1 MRLFLVAP
9 LVLLLGFLAVAQA
22 QVQVLAG
29 DGQLFL
35 GAFPSRIIV
44 IDESTANVDGEIEVP
59 HGAPRSM
66 AISEDLD
73 RFYFLDP
80 TFEHLTTVNIASQ
93 TVTDSFTFS
102 EGNRRVRIRGFRVA
116 PDGKT
121 AILHLDTA
129 VKLIDRFEVDPYRL
143 VQVDLTSHEIVKDLM
158 WPGVQPRASFS
169 TRMLFSPDGAYLYY
183 FDRDVLILE
192 TENFTEVDRWSLRQ
206 PVESGIGPIDFGFP
220 SDLINDEPGFF
231 TGLFTL
237 HDSAQN
243 RDLMGIV
250 RIDLPNRDH
259 EFYTLGPAQP
269 IQFVLAPGRRKAYG
283 LSSRIEGYEFWTF
296 DLERRAVGLRRSVT
310 GRPRMALDVST
321 NGDVLYIS
329 SAGNTIDFYEA
340 NSFDYLHTLTLDGDM
355 TSDLFILP
363 PSR

>member
-9 LVLLLGFLAVAQA
+9 LVLLLGFPAVAQA
-22 QVQVLAG
+22 QVQVPAG

-220 SDLINDEPGFF
+220 SDLINEEPGFF

-259 EFYTLGPAQP
+259 ELYTLGPVQP